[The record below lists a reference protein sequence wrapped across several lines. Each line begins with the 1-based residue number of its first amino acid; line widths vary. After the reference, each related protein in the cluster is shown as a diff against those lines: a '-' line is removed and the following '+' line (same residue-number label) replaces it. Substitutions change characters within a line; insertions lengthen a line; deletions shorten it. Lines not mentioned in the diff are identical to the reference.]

1 MFYLCLKKS
10 DKEKG
15 VKEKDGGK
23 GRHRERR
30 TVTGPQTSMPIE
42 DAGIASQRDPKAGP
56 KKDFQIK
63 GV

>member
-1 MFYLCLKKS
+1 M
-10 DKEKG
+10 
-15 VKEKDGGK
+15 KEKDGGK

-30 TVTGPQTSMPIE
+30 TVTRPQTSMPIE